1 MQVNIATPKSMHY
14 GIAFISNS
22 AFMNSLAGMLN
33 TWSMRRESFP
43 AIL

>member
-1 MQVNIATPKSMHY
+1 MHY

-33 TWSMRRESFP
+33 TCSIRSGSLPAMR
-43 AIL
+43 